1 METLCLKKD
10 LPIFFQ
16 LESFADKQFSIPTHY
31 ITHYTYARQYV
42 FQIIFKPTGLD
53 QMKMG
58 WIFNNSAGKKHI

>member
-16 LESFADKQFSIPTHY
+16 LECFADKQFSIPTHY
-31 ITHYTYARQYV
+31 SICYIQYV
-42 FQIIFKPTGLD
+42 FQIIFNPIGLD